1 MRELGRVLRIAVPIA
16 AVLIMVLALRPAAS
30 VVSAQDRVDA
40 LSKTLVC
47 PVCNGL
53 SLDQSP
59 SKVALD
65 GVAFVTEKID
75 EGWSDDDIYE
85 YWAGVY
91 GTSAILDPG
100 RSGLGPVLWGVPFAL
115 LLIGGYVIFTRR
127 RTDAPL
133 VTHVS
138 VIGQRMD
145 QVTSDIEDL
154 ERQVADG
161 ELDPATA
168 QELRD
173 VYTAEL
179 GDLSDKD
186 SDVPVRTGVEPK
198 IKVGAAV
205 IGAVSAVMGLVAIV
219 GLNNPQSNATEGVI
233 NDVLNGQQVD
243 LADVTNEDMEV
254 VVANNPDVLPMRR
267 ALARRYF
274 EEGEFSKALE
284 HFIYI
289 LDREKDAES
298 LATVGWMTYL
308 SDSAET
314 AASLLDEALVVDP
327 DYVTA
332 QVWLALVRLEGL
344 NDPAGAVPLLERALL
359 STELPPETVSV
370 IEEALTL
377 ARKRAASGA
386 G

>member
-115 LLIGGYVIFTRR
+115 VLLGGYVILTRR

-133 VTHVS
+133 VTDVS
-138 VIGQRMD
+138 VVGQRMD

-161 ELDPATA
+161 ELDPETA
-168 QELRD
+168 QELHD

-179 GDLSDKD
+179 AELSGNV
-186 SDVPVRTGVEPK
+186 SDVPVKTGVETK

-205 IGAVSAVMGLVAIV
+205 IGAVSAVIGIVAIV

-233 NDVLNGQQVD
+233 NDVLNGRQVD
-243 LADVTNEDMEV
+243 LADVTNEEMEV
-254 VVANNPDVLPMRR
+254 VVANNPDILPMRR
-267 ALARRYF
+267 AL
-274 EEGEFSKALE
+274 
-284 HFIYI
+284 
-289 LDREKDAES
+289 
-298 LATVGWMTYL
+298 
-308 SDSAET
+308 
-314 AASLLDEALVVDP
+314 
-327 DYVTA
+327 
-332 QVWLALVRLEGL
+332 
-344 NDPAGAVPLLERALL
+344 
-359 STELPPETVSV
+359 
-370 IEEALTL
+370 
-377 ARKRAASGA
+377 
-386 G
+386 

>member
-115 LLIGGYVIFTRR
+115 LLLGGYVIFTRR

>member
-186 SDVPVRTGVEPK
+186 SDVPVRTGVESK

>member
-65 GVAFVTEKID
+65 GVVFVTEKID